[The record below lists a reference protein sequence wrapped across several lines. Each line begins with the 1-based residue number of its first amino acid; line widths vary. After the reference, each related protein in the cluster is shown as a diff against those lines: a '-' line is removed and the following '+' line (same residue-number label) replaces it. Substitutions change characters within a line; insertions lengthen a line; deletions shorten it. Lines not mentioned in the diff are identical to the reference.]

1 MVTRGSSR
9 ELEEVGTG
17 LLGQPRARAPGV
29 GRLILARRQPL
40 GYDDFRTGHGPAI
53 ARMGGLRSLMILLRH
68 LTEDEPELRDP
79 TPEELDARLLS
90 MEEEASV

>member
-1 MVTRGSSR
+1 
-9 ELEEVGTG
+9 
-17 LLGQPRARAPGV
+17 
-29 GRLILARRQPL
+29 
-40 GYDDFRTGHGPAI
+40 
-53 ARMGGLRSLMILLRH
+53 MGGLRSLMILLRH